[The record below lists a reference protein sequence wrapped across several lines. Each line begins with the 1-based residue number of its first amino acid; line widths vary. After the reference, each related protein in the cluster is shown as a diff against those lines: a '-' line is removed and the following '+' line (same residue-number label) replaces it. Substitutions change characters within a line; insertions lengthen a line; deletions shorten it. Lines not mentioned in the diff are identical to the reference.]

1 MSTKIKSTIL
11 VVDIGNTST
20 SVGYYCKGR
29 ISRTERCRSRFQ
41 SLEEVLPLVT
51 AKPIDA
57 VVVASVVPPVNAR
70 WKRAFQQAGLPA
82 PLFIDHKLE
91 LGVSV
96 DYPKPGNIGADR
108 LANAAAAARLL
119 GTPSVVCDFGTALTF
134 DVIEGQRGYVG
145 GIICPGLPLMFDY
158 LSEKTALLP
167 HVKPSKTKAV
177 VGRNTVQ
184 AMQIGARLGYRG
196 MVREILQSLE
206 KELGAKKLPVCC
218 TGGYAGWIFKD
229 WDIEATIDPNLT
241 LKGLGI
247 IGELNSNNS

>member
-1 MSTKIKSTIL
+1 MNSIL
-11 VVDIGNTST
+11 VIDIGNTST
-20 SVGYYCKGR
+20 SVGYYRNGKVSGTGR
-29 ISRTERCRSRFQ
+29 CDSRFQ
-41 SLEEVLPLVT
+41 SLEKVLPLIVS
-51 AKPIDA
+51 KPVDA

-70 WKRAFQQAGLPA
+70 WKRAFRSVGLPD
-82 PLFIDHKLE
+82 PLFVSHELE
-91 LGVSV
+91 LGVPV
-96 DYPKPGNIGADR
+96 DYPRPGKIGADR

-134 DVIEGQRGYVG
+134 DVLDGNRGYVG
-145 GIICPGLPLMFDY
+145 GVICPGLPLMFDY

-177 VGRNTVQ
+177 VGRNTAQ

-206 KELGAKKLPVCC
+206 KELDTQKLPVCC

-229 WDIEATIDPNLT
+229 WDVEAIIDPNLT

-247 IGELNSNNS
+247 IGELNRNKS